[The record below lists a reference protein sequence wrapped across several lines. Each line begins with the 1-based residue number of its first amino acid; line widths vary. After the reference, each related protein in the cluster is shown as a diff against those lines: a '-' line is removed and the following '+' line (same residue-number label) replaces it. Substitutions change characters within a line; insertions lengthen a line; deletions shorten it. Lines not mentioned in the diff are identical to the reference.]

1 MFNESWPWKRDL
13 AVAAG
18 QLEEFRLGLAFEFEQ
33 GEDTDD
39 EFDIV
44 SEAIYQVE
52 RNVIFGTFAVRRL
65 LGMPSKVTKSARA
78 TKATVM
84 RFALRSDEKAPD
96 QWDIL
101 GDLEMYEMSAPEVET
116 ISANAMCN
124 LFVHSRI
131 LRLAWSHHGLSWLD
145 YWELPG
151 NDPRIEAKPTELA
164 GLLVASDKSSMH
176 HLTFVSLDELI
187 RVFLTLA
194 NDEVTR
200 LESYRD
206 RLGRMHISAT

>member
-1 MFNESWPWKRDL
+1 MFNESGPWKRDL
-13 AVAAG
+13 AAAAG
-18 QLEEFRLGLAFEFEQ
+18 RLEEFRLGLASEFEQ
-33 GEDTDD
+33 GEGTDS

-84 RFALRSDEKAPD
+84 RFSLRPGEEAPD
-96 QWDIL
+96 QWDIF
-101 GDLEMYEMSAPEVET
+101 GDLEMYEMSTPEVET

-124 LFVHSRI
+124 LFVHSLI
-131 LRLAWSHHGLSWLD
+131 LRLAWSHHGLSWFD
-145 YWELPG
+145 YWKLPE

-164 GLLVASDKSSMH
+164 GLLVASDKSSMN

-194 NDEVTR
+194 NDEVTK
-200 LESYRD
+200 LDSHRD
-206 RLGRMHISAT
+206 RLGRMHISVT